1 MKQTTKPDK
10 NKDIVTIG
18 DEWTGEEWPSYICN
32 FCSRNLVKLTDR
44 SGKNESYYCNSCR
57 IDFQPDNENVRRD
70 TKLSVPDRNTETLAA
85 TTPGIPD
92 ISIHHTPEP
101 KGTFKVLQQKG
112 IKIKD
117 YKETNGAGG
126 TLS

>member
-1 MKQTTKPDK
+1 MKQTTKPNK

-18 DEWTGEEWPSYICN
+18 DEWTGEDRPSFICSYCN
-32 FCSRNLVKLTDR
+32 RTLTKLTDR
-44 SGKNESYYCNSCR
+44 NNQNESWYCNSCG
-57 IDFQPDNENVRRD
+57 IDFQPETENIRRE

-101 KGTFKVLQQKG
+101 KGAFKALQQKG

-117 YKETNGAGG
+117 YKEVIPK
-126 TLS
+126 